1 MSYTWSTQ
9 KSFDENKILEF
20 LPLKMRTDIAMRVHF
35 STLGKVKLFRNC
47 EPGKTH
53 KAHIPINSINL
64 YYYLLIVF
72 WGTIP
77 GLFFI
82 FVFSIHS

>member
-20 LPLKMRTDIAMRVHF
+20 LPPKMRTDIAMRVHF

-47 EPGKTH
+47 EPGKSRVYVCFC
-53 KAHIPINSINL
+53 N
-64 YYYLLIVF
+64 
-72 WGTIP
+72 
-77 GLFFI
+77 I
-82 FVFSIHS
+82 FAEKDWRKMAIGSKYCYIY

>member
-47 EPGKTH
+47 EPGKYKSTVKDWAVGH
-53 KAHIPINSINL
+53 APVLLKIP
-64 YYYLLIVF
+64 LIESKIGEWDV
-72 WGTIP
+72 P
-77 GLFFI
+77 FI
-82 FVFSIHS
+82 